1 MHLCSP
7 TVGLNAAFE
16 AFILRHRYIDRRTTE
31 KQRDDSGTQILF
43 VFLFLHFYGGFI
55 SLGAHQQTR
64 LRDELKIVYHRSMLW
79 FSLPNFCSRFIP
91 FVLVFFTCFS
101 FLCAVLHLKIIFFC
115 TFRRTKLRI
124 SRVPLSK
131 HLLLCLRLTLI

>member
-7 TVGLNAAFE
+7 TVGLDAAFE

-64 LRDELKIVYHRSMLW
+64 LQDELKIVYHRSMLR
-79 FSLPNFCSRFIP
+79 FSLPNFCSRFI
-91 FVLVFFTCFS
+91 L
-101 FLCAVLHLKIIFFC
+101 FLLIFLLRAFLFAVLHLKIIVFC

-124 SRVPLSK
+124 SGVPLSK
-131 HLLLCLRLTLI
+131 HLLLCLRLILI

>member
-64 LRDELKIVYHRSMLW
+64 LQDELKIVYHSSMLR
-79 FSLPNFCSRFIP
+79 FSLPNFCSRFI
-91 FVLVFFTCFS
+91 L
-101 FLCAVLHLKIIFFC
+101 FLLIFLLRAFLFAVLHLKIIVSC

-124 SRVPLSK
+124 SHVPLSK
-131 HLLLCLRLTLI
+131 HLLLCLRLILI

>member
-55 SLGAHQQTR
+55 SLGARQQTR
-64 LRDELKIVYHRSMLW
+64 LRDELKIVYRRSMLR
-79 FSLPNFCSRFIP
+79 FSLPNFCSRFILFP
-91 FVLVFFTCFS
+91 LI
-101 FLCAVLHLKIIFFC
+101 FLFAVLHLKIIFFC
-115 TFRRTKLRI
+115 TFRQTNLRI

-131 HLLLCLRLTLI
+131 HLLLCLWLILI

>member
-55 SLGAHQQTR
+55 SLGARQQTR
-64 LRDELKIVYHRSMLW
+64 LRDELKIVYRRSMLR
-79 FSLPNFCSRFIP
+79 FSLPNFCSRFI
-91 FVLVFFTCFS
+91 L
-101 FLCAVLHLKIIFFC
+101 FLLIFLLRAFLFAVLHLKIIFFC
-115 TFRRTKLRI
+115 TFRQTKLRI

-131 HLLLCLRLTLI
+131 HLLLCLRLILI

>member
-64 LRDELKIVYHRSMLW
+64 LQDELKIVYHRSMLRC
-79 FSLPNFCSRFIP
+79 SLPNFCSRFIL
-91 FVLVFFTCFS
+91 FLLVFLLRA
-101 FLCAVLHLKIIFFC
+101 FLFAVLHLKIIVSC

-131 HLLLCLRLTLI
+131 HLLLCLRLILI